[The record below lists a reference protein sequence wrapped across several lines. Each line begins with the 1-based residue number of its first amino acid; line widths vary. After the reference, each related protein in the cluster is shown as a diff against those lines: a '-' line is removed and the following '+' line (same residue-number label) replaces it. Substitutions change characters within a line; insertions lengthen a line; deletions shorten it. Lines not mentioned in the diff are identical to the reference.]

1 MNIAKIGVIGAGL
14 MGNGITHAAL
24 LSGYDVTL
32 IDAFEAALPK
42 AIATMTKN
50 MDRQVT
56 KRTITAEAK
65 DEALKRLVTSTDLQR
80 MQGVDLVIEAVPE
93 QEALKEQ
100 LY

>member
-14 MGNGITHAAL
+14 MGNGIAHAAL
-24 LSGYDVTL
+24 LSGFDVTL

-56 KRTITAEAK
+56 KGTITAEAR
-65 DEALKRLVTSTDLQR
+65 DAALKRLVTGTDFAAPAR
-80 MQGVDLVIEAVPE
+80 R
-93 QEALKEQ
+93 
-100 LY
+100 